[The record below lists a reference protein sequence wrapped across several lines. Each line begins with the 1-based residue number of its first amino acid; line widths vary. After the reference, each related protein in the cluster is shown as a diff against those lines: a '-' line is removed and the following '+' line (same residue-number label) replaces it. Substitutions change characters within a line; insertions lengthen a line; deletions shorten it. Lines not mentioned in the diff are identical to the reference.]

1 MISYACEGGS
11 VGPHFDQY
19 DVFLLQVEGQ
29 RCWQVGE
36 ECGTGTPMLEG
47 TELRIIADFQPVQE
61 WLLNPGDMLYLP
73 PGVGALGR
81 C

>member
-1 MISYACEGGS
+1 LPQVKNLLKQFDFLPTWRLDDIMISYACEGGS

-36 ECGTGTPMLEG
+36 ELW
-47 TELRIIADFQPVQE
+47 APV
-61 WLLNPGDMLYLP
+61 
-73 PGVGALGR
+73 R
-81 C
+81 HC